1 MLQSLGVDAIGVNC
15 STGPA
20 EMIALVE
27 KMAEYSTVPL
37 IAKPNAGLPELEDG
51 KTVYKMTPDMFAD
64 AMRGLVK
71 AGASL
76 SEVLWHHAGAYSC
89 SHRGCKDNA
98 CS

>member
-1 MLQSLGVDAIGVNC
+1 M
-15 STGPA
+15 
-20 EMIALVE
+20 
-27 KMAEYSTVPL
+27 PL

-71 AGASL
+71 AGASI
-76 SEVLWHHAGAYSC
+76 VGG
-89 SHRGCKDNA
+89 SHRGRKVNA